1 MGWPTAR
8 ACRSGE
14 ESQQPTC
21 PQVRPGRKCT
31 HSVPSRRHSS
41 HPFGV
46 CRYTCRIMLRW
57 GSLTVDV
64 GVLAVSLPLRI
75 SPCSLGDAGRTSSD
89 QLVHCWDMAPGK
101 PDGGCRPGRSPAG
114 WGVRHAQIHPPQGHP
129 DRCHRAGGR
138 VGRTETLTLVRHRTQ
153 SAAETIARLSVTAVF
168 AHLVALPLP
177 GAQPI
182 LAPLTALPD
191 VQVSLYQTLRSAV
204 HRVAAVARLRP
215 PRRSPPASS
224 ARARRASRCGRSPRP

>member
-1 MGWPTAR
+1 MGWHDRAGVPERRRVAAADVPAGQAR
-8 ACRSGE
+8 
-14 ESQQPTC
+14 
-21 PQVRPGRKCT
+21 PQV
-31 HSVPSRRHSS
+31 
-41 HPFGV
+41 HPFRPEPEAFLASV
-46 CRYTCRIMLRW
+46 RCLRVH
-57 GSLTVDV
+57 LPDHARV
-64 GVLAVSLPLRI
+64 GVAHRRRWRARRFASAAHLPMLAGGRGPHIIRPASSL
-75 SPCSLGDAGRTSSD
+75 LGHGTGLAGRGMS
-89 QLVHCWDMAPGK
+89 A
-101 PDGGCRPGRSPAG
+101 GRSPAG

-153 SAAETIARLSVTAVF
+153 STAETIARLSVTAVF

-224 ARARRASRCGRSPRP
+224 ARARRA